1 MNKNPKILIIG
12 STGELGTKLLKYCN
26 NKKISITA
34 ITGFN
39 NVKKLKLQKS
49 KFKIKY
55 SFLLSKKLDQLN
67 FQKFLK
73 IKKIDLVYF
82 LDFGYKSIVYADLF
96 LKNNRNSYLAV
107 ANKEMI
113 LAGGNLLIKK
123 ILKTKNNLIPLDS
136 EHFSLFNYNLI
147 NENIKKIYITASG
160 GPFYSNKKI
169 NINRVTLKEVLS
181 HPKWKMGI
189 NNSIDSS
196 NFINKVL
203 EMYELSVIFDV
214 DLEKIDFL
222 ISPEAYVHSV
232 ILNKDNTVNIN
243 CFENDMLI
251 TLIKPLQFFYPDL
264 YMKYNDNF
272 MTPRKMKLEK
282 FNDRRFKIIKY
293 LDILKKFTHSQQISL
308 MLLNNVAQ
316 KKYLRSE
323 IKYNDIV
330 DYIMTNLKKINFNS
344 KFNSFNDTIR
354 YINFIEK
361 NHDK

>member
-12 STGELGTKLLKYCN
+12 STGELGSKLLKYCN
-26 NKKISITA
+26 NKKINITA

-39 NVKKLKLQKS
+39 NIKKLQLQKS

-82 LDFGYKSIVYADLF
+82 LDFGYRSIIYADLF
-96 LKNNRNSYLAV
+96 LKNNKNSYLAV

-136 EHFSLFNYNLI
+136 EHFSLSNYNLK

-196 NFINKVL
+196 NFINKIL

-251 TLIKPLQFFYPDL
+251 PLIKPLQVFYPDL
-264 YMKYNDNF
+264 YINYKDKF
-272 MTPRKMKLEK
+272 MIPRKMKLEK
-282 FNDRRFKIIKY
+282 FNDRRFKVIKY
-293 LDILKKFTHSQQISL
+293 LDTLKKFTHSQQISL
-308 MLLNNVAQ
+308 MILNNVAQ
-316 KKYLRSE
+316 KKYLKQE

-330 DYIMTNLKKINFNS
+330 NYIMANLKKINFSS
-344 KFNSFNDTIR
+344 KFNTFNDTIKF
-354 YINFIEK
+354 INFIKK
-361 NHDK
+361 NYDK